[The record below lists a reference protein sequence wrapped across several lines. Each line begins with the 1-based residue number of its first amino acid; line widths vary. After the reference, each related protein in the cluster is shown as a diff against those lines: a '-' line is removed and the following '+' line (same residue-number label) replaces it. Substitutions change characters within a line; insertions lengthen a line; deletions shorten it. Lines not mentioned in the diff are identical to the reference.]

1 MDHPVDDRCGHL
13 VVSEHGPPSREL
25 EVGGEDDRLRLAGL
39 RHHLEEQPRALG
51 VEGQGPSSSTTGRSA
66 RPIWASSRSSLPSPF
81 ARRRRTARDGAVKNL
96 VSILASQHIMHR
108 AEAMWVF
115 PVPTSPIRTRSPLP
129 RMNDSD
135 SRSSRPNPCG
145 HETIPQSYPSKVLGA
160 GSAQRR
166 SREARSEASRL
177 AASALR

>member
-13 VVSEHGPPSREL
+13 VVPEHGPPSREL

-51 VEGQGPSSSTTGRSA
+51 VEGQEPQLVHDGGSA
-66 RPIWASSRSSLPSPF
+66 RPIWAGSRPSLPSPF
-81 ARRRRTARDGAVKNL
+81 ARRRRIARDEAVKNL
-96 VSILASQHIMHR
+96 ASVLASQHIMHR

-115 PVPTSPIRTRSPLP
+115 PVPTSPIRTRSPLRRGTTGAAGRRARTP
-129 RMNDSD
+129 S
-135 SRSSRPNPCG
+135 G
-145 HETIPQSYPSKVLGA
+145 HSTIPQSYPSKVLGA

-177 AASALR
+177 AASVLR